1 MSKKDQA
8 GFEMNVGKSG
18 GTMKKVAGIAASLLL
33 AASAWGQGITI
44 PAGTPL
50 TVKLENTL
58 TSFSSRQGDPFQGR
72 IVNPVIVDGK
82 TAIPAGATV
91 QGRVTK
97 VAEPRRLAGKPTI
110 AIFPE
115 AIILPNGERL
125 TLNANLVYTS
135 AGKGTDV
142 NEEGQFKGH
151 GHTNRDLWEI
161 GGGTGAGML
170 IGGLAGG
177 GKGLLI
183 GGAIG
188 AGATVGHWLSK
199 RNSATLPSGTDLMME
214 LSRPMVLG
222 HEPAAGGEW

>member
-1 MSKKDQA
+1 
-8 GFEMNVGKSG
+8 
-18 GTMKKVAGIAASLLL
+18 
-33 AASAWGQGITI
+33 
-44 PAGTPL
+44 
-50 TVKLENTL
+50 ENTL
-58 TSFSSRQGDPFQGR
+58 TSFSSRTGDPFQGR
-72 IVNPVIVDGK
+72 LTAPVMVDGK
-82 TAIPAGATV
+82 PAIPAGATV

-97 VAEPRRLAGKPTI
+97 VSEPRRVAGRPTI

-115 AIILPNGERL
+115 AIILPNGDRL
-125 TLNANLVYTS
+125 TLNANLVDTS
-135 AGKGTDV
+135 VGKETDV
-142 NEEGQFKGH
+142 NDEGQFKGP

-199 RNSATLPSGTDLMME
+199 RNSATLASGTELMME
-214 LSRPMVLG
+214 F
-222 HEPAAGGEW
+222 